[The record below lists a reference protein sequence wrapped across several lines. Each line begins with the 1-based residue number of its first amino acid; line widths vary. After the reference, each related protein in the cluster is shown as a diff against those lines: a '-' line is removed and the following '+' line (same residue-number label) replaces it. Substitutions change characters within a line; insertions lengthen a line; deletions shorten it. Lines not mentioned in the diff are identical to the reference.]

1 MAKLG
6 KAHLMTIEILH
17 STGETV
23 LQIAKRLGVDES
35 TVRYHLTRMSVGATD
50 GRTKASRIEEMGLA
64 DAVRFW
70 WAAQQEIL
78 PKNRS
83 PNAEELHAWLQED
96 HGYTASA
103 KSVRKWVRQHLER
116 PRLRP
121 YRRVETPPGAQAQ
134 VDWSEHPGID
144 LGDGQGER
152 KLWVFHMVLS
162 HCRQQVDIACLGSD
176 QLWWHQAHLEAF
188 RRLGG
193 VPAVVRID
201 NCKTGMSH
209 GAGVWGTVNPAYQ
222 NFARSLGFHVDPCP
236 VRHPEAKGKVE
247 RGVRTFRGQ
256 ELARIAP
263 LGLSALQGW
272 FDQQTM
278 VRSQRRRCAA
288 TGSTVA
294 EAFAAEG
301 PLLRRL
307 PDPCPEPFDIA
318 VTRVVAMDC
327 TVAFEGRRYGVPFAH
342 VDLPVEVRGCAGTV
356 QVIDPVTTRVLKV
369 WPRHTRELLLID
381 ADCYAGDST
390 DRVQRPT
397 PMGALGE
404 RLVALGA
411 DGVQRRAI
419 DIYAAVA
426 DLMEAR
432 R

>member
-1 MAKLG
+1 
-6 KAHLMTIEILH
+6 
-17 STGETV
+17 
-23 LQIAKRLGVDES
+23 
-35 TVRYHLTRMSVGATD
+35 
-50 GRTKASRIEEMGLA
+50 MGLA
-64 DAVRFW
+64 DAVRSW

-83 PNAEELHAWLQED
+83 PNAEELHAWLQQE

-144 LGDGQGER
+144 LGDGQGAR

-162 HCRQQVDIACLGSD
+162 HSRQQVDIACLGSD

-222 NFARSLGFHVDPCP
+222 DFARSLGFHVDPCP

-256 ELARIAP
+256 ELARIAL

-272 FDQQTM
+272 SDQQTR
-278 VRSQRRRCAA
+278 VRSERRRCAA
-288 TGSTVA
+288 TGTSVA

-318 VTRVVAMDC
+318 VTREECRIRTSLKLSGLPHGITLASFDFAFQPAVERRKIETLATAQWIRDRQALLLLGPPGVGKSHLAAGLGVAAIERGLSVVFYRIEELPRGCQPLLPPRLLSLPVRSHPHHLQQEHPRLARD
-327 TVAFEGRRYGVPFAH
+327 TGRRRDH
-342 VDLPVEVRGCAGTV
+342 RD
-356 QVIDPVTTRVLKV
+356 
-369 WPRHTRELLLID
+369 RHP
-381 ADCYAGDST
+381 
-390 DRVQRPT
+390 RPT
-397 PMGALGE
+397 AARQPRPE
-404 RLVALGA
+404 H
-411 DGVQRRAI
+411 QRT
-419 DIYAAVA
+419 
-426 DLMEAR
+426 
-432 R
+432 